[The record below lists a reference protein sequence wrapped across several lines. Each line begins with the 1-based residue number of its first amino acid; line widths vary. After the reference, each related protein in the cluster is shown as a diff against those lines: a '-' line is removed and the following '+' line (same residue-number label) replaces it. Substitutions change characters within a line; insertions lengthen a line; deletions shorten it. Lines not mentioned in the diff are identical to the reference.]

1 MAFCLKRLVV
11 SSKLRKSM
19 LKQIASVHS
28 EAVQTEICVERGLP
42 VLTIPLPSRREKCQF
57 VLRPVGATV
66 GDLLQDIQKED
77 GGIDRATIY
86 TTSDVRVSKSTK
98 LGDLLMSD
106 FKLVINSDTYNVPAT
121 KHGAFDSE
129 HSTELDNA
137 KSLIYTMY
145 TTLNA
150 EEHALGKEKRLA
162 QELEQLKLEI
172 APLEKLKNE
181 LIASAEWRSAM
192 VMWVGGAYMAFQFG
206 LFARLTWWEYSWDIM
221 EPVTYFAGYFTA
233 MVAYAYYL
241 ITRQEYILPDVKDR
255 SFLISFYKGSKKKQF
270 DVIKYNDLRDQ
281 IAQIELDLKRLRDPL
296 ALHLPILPPR
306 TPEDVKPRE

>member
-86 TTSDVRVSKSTK
+86 TTSGVRVSKSTK

-172 APLEKLKNE
+172 APLEK
-181 LIASAEWRSAM
+181 
-192 VMWVGGAYMAFQFG
+192 
-206 LFARLTWWEYSWDIM
+206 
-221 EPVTYFAGYFTA
+221 
-233 MVAYAYYL
+233 
-241 ITRQEYILPDVKDR
+241 EYILPDVKDR